1 MILVSWRRA
10 LLRPEDARIG
20 AAGARSD
27 LRTKLG
33 RMHRG
38 ADTESRVRTIV
49 ARLAKQPDPSVLSS
63 DADIY
68 RKLGIASSGA
78 LDLLLT
84 LEEELGVHLPDAEFN
99 EARTLADLTALVA
112 RRGES

>member
-1 MILVSWRRA
+1 
-10 LLRPEDARIG
+10 
-20 AAGARSD
+20 
-27 LRTKLG
+27 
-33 RMHRG
+33 MHRG
-38 ADTESRVRTIV
+38 ADTERRVRAIV
-49 ARLAKQPDPSVLSS
+49 ARLAKQADPGALAP

-68 RKLGIASSGA
+68 RGLGIASSGA

-99 EARTLADLTALVA
+99 EARTLADLSALVA